1 MPRPIIP
8 AFFDLNQ
15 DVAGPIPTELI
26 QAWVESDGGLA
37 THDALLKPYQRHGII
52 ACSDSAGLSKLSQGK
67 SLIEVMKLVNDPKE
81 IIHAHGKAI
90 GGQAMGVWAA
100 DNTQMFYDAATSSE
114 AVVTHMIAAQRRIA
128 SCAVQVG
135 IGLHKAQ
142 VYAIGGGLYGEE
154 ADEIEEFTEEES
166 KAGEVIVSD
175 TIHAEL
181 PEHLKLSEKRGDNH
195 VLQHADF
202 PAIAAMSKDVFYP
215 APFDRS
221 FHNALRTLDINDINA
236 VNALHT
242 ARVRELTIVLFR
254 VFQKP
259 ADSLLNTLVNNV
271 AANALMHNAL
281 RRYKCTIVKADGR
294 LGIIACDSKVE
305 ALEAALSL
313 RQAALDNG
321 LSANVGVCSGEVLLF
336 TLDRGGFDIAG
347 NPVNIASKLAED
359 TPDRGVVFLEQ
370 SVAEHG
376 IVHGITIPFE
386 LSRSGV
392 TITGVRTA

>member
-15 DVAGPIPTELI
+15 DVAGPIPTDLI
-26 QAWVESDGGLA
+26 QAWVESDGGTD
-37 THDALLKPYQRHGII
+37 THTALLKPYERHGII

-81 IIHAHGKAI
+81 IIHAHGKAV
-90 GGQAMGVWAA
+90 GGKAMGVWAA
-100 DNTQMFYDAATSSE
+100 DNTQMFYHDTTPSE
-114 AVVTHMIAAQRRIA
+114 HVVSHMIAAQRRIVH
-128 SCAVQVG
+128 CPVQVG
-135 IGLHKAQ
+135 IGLHKAH
-142 VYAIGGGLYGEE
+142 VFEIGGGLYGEE

-166 KAGEVIVSD
+166 KAGEVIVSE
-175 TIHAEL
+175 TIFEEL
-181 PEHLKLSEKRGDNH
+181 PEAMRQSVKRGENH

-202 PAIAAMSKDVFYP
+202 SISAAASKDVFYP

-221 FHNALRTLDINDINA
+221 FHTALRALDVTNTA
-236 VNALHT
+236 SVQALHT

-271 AANALMHNAL
+271 AANALMHSAL

-294 LGIIACDSKVE
+294 LGIITCESKVE

-313 RQAALDNG
+313 KQAAQDNG
-321 LSANVGVCSGEVLLF
+321 LAANVGVCSGEILLF
-336 TLDRGGFDIAG
+336 TLDAGGFDIAG
-347 NPVNIASKLAED
+347 SPVNIASKLAED
-359 TPDRGVVFLEQ
+359 TPDRGVIFLEQ
-370 SVAEHG
+370 SVADHG
-376 IVHGITIPFE
+376 IVHGITTPFS
-386 LSRSGV
+386 LTRSGV